1 MYSAEQGDVTDGA
14 TTATPDTAR
23 QEEVYPTLTK
33 KTGVDAGVQ
42 VNLIDDMP
50 TKKSDS

>member
-14 TTATPDTAR
+14 TSATPDAAK
-23 QEEVYPTLTK
+23 QEEVFSTK

-42 VNLIDDMP
+42 VNLIDTP
-50 TKKSDS
+50 TKGTES